1 MYKKPTT
8 DNQLITQQTDTD
20 ESVYKDNSTALVQTL
35 LIFKRDLAMEGISV
49 RFLIDSGSA
58 INIVDFETFS
68 QIKKKNRNLFL
79 KPTKTKILRYS
90 AKNVS
95 SLQMKDTCQL
105 TVKTGAKITT
115 ALFYVIDSNSHYL
128 LTGAC
133 AIELDLICLP
143 RTTSEKCDERT
154 KLQEVFVLKEEI
166 VRQIIN
172 SQMIEKFRNN

>member
-20 ESVYKDNSTALVQTL
+20 KSVYKDNSTALVQTL

-49 RFLIDSGSA
+49 RFSIDSGSA

-95 SLQMKDTCQL
+95 SLQMKDTC
-105 TVKTGAKITT
+105 
-115 ALFYVIDSNSHYL
+115 
-128 LTGAC
+128 
-133 AIELDLICLP
+133 
-143 RTTSEKCDERT
+143 
-154 KLQEVFVLKEEI
+154 
-166 VRQIIN
+166 
-172 SQMIEKFRNN
+172 

>member
-20 ESVYKDNSTALVQTL
+20 KSVYKDNSTALVQTL

-49 RFLIDSGSA
+49 RFLIDSRSA

-79 KPTKTKILRYS
+79 KPTETKILRYS

-95 SLQMKDTCQL
+95 S
-105 TVKTGAKITT
+105 
-115 ALFYVIDSNSHYL
+115 
-128 LTGAC
+128 
-133 AIELDLICLP
+133 
-143 RTTSEKCDERT
+143 
-154 KLQEVFVLKEEI
+154 
-166 VRQIIN
+166 
-172 SQMIEKFRNN
+172 